1 MVKVER
7 EFLGRTFDDF
17 LFRPHRGIVE
27 SRKKVTLDSRLSRR
41 LKLALPIISANM
53 DSVTEAEM
61 ARTLALEGGIG
72 IIHRALPIDV
82 QAQKVRDVKRSQ
94 GYVIE
99 EPFCL
104 PRAATIREARRFTHT
119 HKVTGVL
126 VESEK
131 GSRILA
137 GLLSNRDIPWLGDF
151 DDRPIEDFM
160 TPLERLIT
168 APPDIPVEDAERLM
182 FENRIE
188 KLPLIEEDGRIQGLI
203 TKKDLILF
211 RQRPFSSKDS
221 KGRLLVG
228 AAIGARGDFLERA
241 AELIKAGADVLVIDI
256 AHGHSEV
263 MEDAITRFRKRF
275 ADAELI
281 CGNVGT
287 AEGALFL
294 QQLGA
299 DAVKVGIGPGRGCRT
314 RLETG
319 AGVPQL
325 QAIRESWLALKDEIP
340 IIADGGIKDDKDLFL
355 ALACGASSV
364 MLGSMLSGTDE
375 APGHVITDPA
385 TGSKQKI
392 YRGMT
397 SPQAVLH
404 ALYNPEDSDSE
415 ADEMLDTPPEGQEMQ
430 VPYRGSVVSI
440 LQRMRG
446 HLSSAVSYA
455 GAATL
460 EEARQRIL
468 SDPLHFFIPLSQA
481 SIKESY
487 ER

>member
-7 EFLGRTFDDF
+7 EFVGRTFDDF
-17 LFRPHRGIVE
+17 LFRPQMGIIE
-27 SRKKVTLDSRLSRR
+27 SRKNVILDSRLSRR
-41 LKLALPIISANM
+41 LNLALPIVSANM
-53 DSVTEAEM
+53 DSITEAEM
-61 ARTLALEGGIG
+61 ATTLALEGGIG
-72 IIHRALPIDV
+72 IIHRALPIEV

-104 PRAATIREARRFTHT
+104 PRSATVREARRFTRT
-119 HKVTGVL
+119 RKVTGLL
-126 VESEK
+126 VESEE
-131 GSRILA
+131 GSRKLA
-137 GLLSNRDIPWLGDF
+137 GLLSNRDIPWMGDF

-168 APPDIPVEDAERLM
+168 ASPSIPVEDAERLM

-188 KLPLIEEDGRIQGLI
+188 KIPLVEEDGTIQGLI

-228 AAIGARGDFLERA
+228 AAIGARGDYLERA
-241 AELIKAGADVLVIDI
+241 SELLKAGADVLVIDI
-256 AHGHSEV
+256 AHGHSQV
-263 MEDAITRFRKRF
+263 MENAITEFRKKF
-275 ADAELI
+275 PDAELI

-294 QQLGA
+294 QQLGV

-325 QAIRESWLALKDEIP
+325 QAIRETWLALRDEIP

-355 ALACGASSV
+355 ALACGASTV

-415 ADEMLDTPPEGQEMQ
+415 TAEMLDTPAEGQEMQ

-455 GAATL
+455 GSSTL
-460 EEARQRIL
+460 DEARQKIL
-468 SDPLHFFIPLSQA
+468 SDPFHFLIPLTRA
-481 SIKESY
+481 AVKESY